1 MKIISGSLRGCII
14 PTVKNA
20 KYRPST
26 GKFKEAIFS
35 ILTSSYGL
43 QDKIVLDLFA
53 GTGSFGFEAISRGAK
68 HATFVDI
75 DSTHLNTAK
84 SFAEKHHIIDQTQF
98 IRADSTNLI
107 STNLKYDI
115 IFVDPPYAKNI
126 VEKALASLHKAQWL
140 NEDAVIVIEV
150 GAREE
155 VDLPDWCS
163 VVEERVYGGSK
174 MIIVRWRREGDSNP

>member
-1 MKIISGSLRGCII
+1 MKIISGCLRGCII

-35 ILTSSYGL
+35 ILASSYGF
-43 QDKIVLDLFA
+43 QDKVVLDLFA
-53 GTGSFGFEAISRGAK
+53 GTGSLGFEALSRGAK

-84 SFAEKHHIIDQTQF
+84 SFAEKHKIMDQTHF
-98 IRADSTNLI
+98 IRADSTNL
-107 STNLKYDI
+107 TLTELKYDLV
-115 IFVDPPYAKNI
+115 FVDPPYGNNI
-126 VEKALASLHKAQWL
+126 VEKALMSLHKVQWL
-140 NEDAVIVIEV
+140 SPDAVIVIEA

-155 VDLPDWCS
+155 VDLPDWCEM
-163 VVEERVYGGSK
+163 VQERVYGGSK
-174 MIIVRWRREGDSNP
+174 MIIVRWRREGD

>member
-1 MKIISGSLRGCII
+1 MRGFII

-26 GKFKEAIFS
+26 GKFKEAMFS
-35 ILTSSYGL
+35 ILTSSHVL
-43 QDKIVLDLFA
+43 KDKIVLDLFA
-53 GTGSFGFEAISRGAK
+53 GTGSLGFEALSRGAK

-75 DSTHLNTAK
+75 NSTNLNTAK
-84 SFAEKHHIIDQTQF
+84 SFAEKHKIMDRTNF
-98 IRADSTNLI
+98 MVADSTNLI
-107 STNLKYDI
+107 LTELKYDVV
-115 IFVDPPYAKNI
+115 FLDPPYGNNI

-140 NEDAVIVIEV
+140 NSYAVIVIEV

-155 VDLPDWCS
+155 VNLPDWCEL
-163 VVEERVYGGSK
+163 VEERVYGGSK

>member
-1 MKIISGSLRGCII
+1 MRIISGSLRGCII
-14 PTVKNA
+14 PTAKNA

-43 QDKIVLDLFA
+43 KDKVVLDLFA
-53 GTGSFGFEAISRGAK
+53 GTGSLGLEAISRGAS

-75 DSTHLNTAK
+75 DSIHLNTTK
-84 SFAEKHHIIDQTQF
+84 SFAEKYHIMDQTQF
-98 IRADSTNLI
+98 IRADATNLI

-115 IFVDPPYAKNI
+115 IFIDPPYAKNI
-126 VEKALASLHKAQWL
+126 VEKALTSLYKAQWL
-140 NEDAVIVIEV
+140 SSDAVIVIEV

-155 VDLPDWCS
+155 VDLPDWCLL
-163 VVEERVYGGSK
+163 VEERVYGGSK